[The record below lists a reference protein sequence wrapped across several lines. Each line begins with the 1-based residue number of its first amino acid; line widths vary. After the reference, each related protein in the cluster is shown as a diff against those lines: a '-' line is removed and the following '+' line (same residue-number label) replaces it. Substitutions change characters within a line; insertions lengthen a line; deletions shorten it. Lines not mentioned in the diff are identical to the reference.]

1 MERLKVLFITAW
13 YPTNEQPV
21 GGVIVREHA
30 KAARLYDDVV
40 VLHCAGPDATLK
52 GLWRMEQESDEN
64 LTEGIP
70 TYRVWHRNSPIPKT
84 SYLIYLWS
92 AFQAFR
98 RITTKG
104 VRWDIIHAHVFE
116 AALPAVLIG
125 MAHRIPVVV
134 TEHWTLFP
142 RKLLDPFSIWKSSI
156 AFRWAQVVMP
166 VTRSLQQAIEAY
178 GIKARFRVVPNV
190 VDTQLFYPN
199 SSPQSTKQSLKR
211 LLFVGLLDLSHK
223 KGVPYLLQALAQL
236 RRQRDDWHLDIV
248 GDGPAR
254 AEYERLAI
262 DSGLAA
268 RVTFHGLKSKRE
280 VAEFMR
286 QAHLF
291 VLPSLFETFAAVAA
305 EALATGTPVLS
316 TRCGG
321 PEEFIVDD
329 VGMVVPPANAEAL
342 WKGLDYMLNHL
353 DRFPPHQLSRYATE
367 RFSPERVGE
376 QLHTIYTTYFQ
387 RHGGPNAAT
396 TKTETH

>member
-1 MERLKVLFITAW
+1 MTAW

-21 GGVIVREHA
+21 GGVFVREHA
-30 KAARLYDDVV
+30 KAVRLYDDVV
-40 VLHCAGPDATLK
+40 VLHCAGPDPSLK
-52 GLWRMEQESDEN
+52 GLWRVEQESNES

-70 TYRVWHRNSPIPKT
+70 TYRVWHRRSPIPKT
-84 SYLIYLWS
+84 SYLVYLWS

-98 RITTKG
+98 RITAEN
-104 VRWDIIHAHVFE
+104 VRWDIIHAHVFQ
-116 AALPAVLIG
+116 AGLPAVLIG
-125 MAHRIPVVV
+125 RFHRIPVIV
-134 TEHWTLFP
+134 TEQWTLFP
-142 RKLLDPFSIWKSSI
+142 KKILDRSSAWKAST
-156 AFRWAQVVMP
+156 AFRWAQLVMP
-166 VTRSLQQAIEAY
+166 VSQSLQQAIEAY
-178 GIKARFRVVPNV
+178 GIKGRFHVIPNV

-199 SSPQSTKQSLKR
+199 SSPQSKNESCKR

-223 KGVPYLLQALAQL
+223 KGVPYLFQALTQL
-236 RRQRDDWHLDIV
+236 RRQRDDWQLDIV

-262 DSGLAA
+262 DSGLADK
-268 RVTFHGLKSKRE
+268 VTFHGLKSKRE

-321 PEEFIVDD
+321 PEEFIVED

-342 WKGLDYMLNHL
+342 CKGLDYMLNHL
-353 DRFPPHQLSRYATE
+353 DRFPPHQVSRYATE

-376 QLHTIYTTYFQ
+376 QLHTIYATYFQ